1 MLVHNTCA
9 ATKKNVQK
17 KSTEVIMPSKPH
29 RNKTPGHWETILDT
43 VDELKNSG
51 DYSKIYVNK
60 GIRNEVKGSVVN
72 RRPDIMAVRH
82 DGLIDQFEI
91 PSKTDSVRKLHE
103 RMIKNQKMMGER
115 AGSTEIRHI
124 K

>member
-29 RNKTPGHWETILDT
+29 RNKTLGHWETILDT

-51 DYSKIYVNK
+51 DSSKIYVN
-60 GIRNEVKGSVVN
+60 R
-72 RRPDIMAVRH
+72 
-82 DGLIDQFEI
+82 
-91 PSKTDSVRKLHE
+91 
-103 RMIKNQKMMGER
+103 
-115 AGSTEIRHI
+115 
-124 K
+124 